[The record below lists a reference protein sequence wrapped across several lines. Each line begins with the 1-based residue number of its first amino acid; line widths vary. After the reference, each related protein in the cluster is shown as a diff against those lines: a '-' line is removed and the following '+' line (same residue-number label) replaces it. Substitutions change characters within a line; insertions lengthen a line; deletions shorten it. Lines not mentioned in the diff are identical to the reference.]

1 MRVRKKVFI
10 IIFIFILLFLLIL
23 ILYIKN
29 SILESYK
36 QLEYKRARSHMQ
48 RVKNEYD
55 YIIQNLNKF
64 LLDWAIWDDTYK
76 FIENCNK
83 KYIESNLQI
92 ETFTNAEINFFIFF
106 NNKSEIIYGKFV
118 DLSKQKEIPLPS
130 ELIEKTKNL
139 KNQSGIILLNNKDV
153 FLISSHN
160 ILDSKKIKKTNGSI
174 VIGYKL
180 TDKKINEINKKL
192 QIKIKKF
199 FISNLNNSNDNFLIV
214 DNNNKN
220 IIGYIYTKTLDNK
233 YIITQISMDKNILS
247 LGKQKSFEI
256 LFALMIILFFTSGIF
271 IFTLDK
277 IVLTKI
283 EKLSSNVI
291 DITNFNLFNNRLDIN
306 GKDEIEKLK
315 ISINKMLDKITDS
328 INNYEILY
336 EETPSLNILIDS
348 NNNIINV
355 NNSFLDII
363 KYEKKYVI
371 GKSVYDFIANN
382 STAKFKI
389 IENNISKNKKIKNIE
404 IDILDK
410 DLNVHTLLI
419 NSTEISLKNNKQKIR
434 LITGIDITDRKK
446 AEKKLAKFASLD
458 MMTGAYNRREGLNK
472 LKKIIK
478 ISKEKNLIFTIC
490 FVDINNLKI
499 VNDTFGHIQG
509 DNLVIDTCKII
520 KKCIRNTDIIA
531 RLGGDEFLIIFPE
544 VNIKNAMKIFKRIE
558 KEIDLF
564 NNTNYRPYKISI
576 SKGFAQFDR
585 SMNAKKLIELADKRM
600 YTNKKIKKLYDEVRQ
615 I

>member
-1 MRVRKKVFI
+1 
-10 IIFIFILLFLLIL
+10 
-23 ILYIKN
+23 
-29 SILESYK
+29 
-36 QLEYKRARSHMQ
+36 MQ

-64 LLDWAIWDDTYK
+64 LLDWAIWDDTYE

-106 NNKSEIIYGKFV
+106 NNKSGIIYGKFV

-130 ELIEKTKNL
+130 ELIEKAKNL

-160 ILDSKKIKKTNGSI
+160 VLDSKKLKNSNGFI

-192 QIKIKKF
+192 QIKIENF
-199 FISNLNNSNDNFLIV
+199 FTSNFNNSNDNFTIV
-214 DNNNKN
+214 DNNIKN
-220 IIGYIYTKTLDNK
+220 IIGHIYTKTLDNN
-233 YIITQISMDKNILS
+233 YMITQISMNKSILS

-256 LFALMIILFFTSGIF
+256 FFALMIILFFTSGIF

-277 IVLTKI
+277 IVLTRI

-291 DITNFNLFNNRLDIN
+291 GITNFNLFNNRLDIN

-419 NSTEISLKNNKQKIR
+419 NSTEITLKNNKQKIR

-472 LKKIIK
+472 LKEIIK

-544 VNIKNAMKIFKRIE
+544 VNIKNAMKIFERIE